1 MTESLRDGAKRL
13 AQPWLAKG
21 YRAAG
26 LHVYRAADGV
36 ELYAKFRL
44 EHPDGDAAPEGRK
57 VIRPIHVNGDGA
69 CHLGE
74 PKYTRG
80 RKPLYQLPRIA
91 SKPEAIVWV
100 CEGEKDCDA
109 LIKLG
114 AVATTSGS
122 ATSDD
127 SADWTPLARRR
138 CVLWAD
144 LDDEGRAH
152 MGRVAARLTEM
163 GCAVEAVD
171 IEQLALPPKGGAADW
186 AAAREAPAYDDLE
199 ALPRVAPHRGAE
211 SLPEADIARVRIVCA
226 EDIEPEPTLWLWDG
240 WLGAGKLTVL
250 AGPPGT
256 GKTTL
261 ALAIGATLTIGGR
274 WPDGTRAPV
283 RSIAIWSGEDT
294 AADVLVPRL
303 IANGADRS
311 KVHIVSSVTRA
322 GESEPFD
329 PARDI
334 PLLAKA
340 LAEVPDLGLLIV
352 DPLVSAV
359 SGDAHKSNDVRR
371 SLQPLADVAA
381 ATGAAVVGLSHF
393 SKGTA
398 GRDPVERVT
407 GSIAFGAAARLVWG
421 AAKRTDEQGGKR
433 IFVRA
438 KSNLGPDT
446 GGFVYDLEQVELP
459 SNPGVSGS
467 RVVWG
472 EVLEGTAKALLSAAE
487 TDDDEDTKSA
497 LTDAREFLAELL
509 NVSAVPANLVW
520 RESRAA
526 GHSEATIRR
535 ASRDLGVVKRK
546 VGLKEGWTWEMP
558 AKALKLAE
566 DAHPK
571 EVSTFV
577 PDEQVPE
584 DAHHKTMSAFGDD
597 ERLRG
602 QSVSLSGTTP

>member
-1 MTESLRDGAKRL
+1 MTESLREGAKRL
-13 AQPWLAKG
+13 ARPWLAKG

-26 LHVYRAADGV
+26 LHVYRDVHGA

-44 EHPDGDAAPEGRK
+44 EHPDGDAAPDGRK
-57 VIRPIHVNGDGA
+57 VIRPIHTNGDGA
-69 CHLGE
+69 CHMGE
-74 PKYTRG
+74 PKYQRG
-80 RKPLYQLPRIA
+80 QKPLYQLPRVA
-91 SKPEAIVWV
+91 GRPDAVVWV

-114 AVATTSGS
+114 ASATTSGS
-122 ATSDD
+122 ASSDD
-127 SADWTPLARRR
+127 AADWSPLANRH

-144 LDDEGRAH
+144 RDDEGRAH
-152 MGRVAARLTEM
+152 MGRVARRLADIGAT
-163 GCAVEAVD
+163 VEAVD
-171 IEQLALPPKGGAADW
+171 IERLGLPPKGGAADW
-186 AAAREAPAYDDLE
+186 AQSRETASYSDLE
-199 ALPRVAPHRGAE
+199 ALPRLAPQPPAA
-211 SLPEADIARVRIVCA
+211 SAPQADFDRVRILCA
-226 EDIEPEPTLWLWDG
+226 EDIEPEATVWHWDG

-261 ALAIGATLTIGGR
+261 ALAIGATLTVGGR

-283 RSIAIWSGEDT
+283 KSIAIWSGEDT
-294 AADVLVPRL
+294 AADVLIPRL
-303 IANGADRS
+303 IANSADRS
-311 KVHIVSSVTRA
+311 KVHIVSSVTR
-322 GESEPFD
+322 GGSVEPFD

-334 PLLAKA
+334 PLLAQA
-340 LAEVPDLGLLIV
+340 LAAIPDLGLLIV

-381 ATGAAVVGLSHF
+381 ATGAAVLGLSHF

-433 IFVRA
+433 ILVRA

-446 GGFVYDLEQVELP
+446 GGFVYDLEQTELP
-459 SNPGVSGS
+459 CKRGVFGS
-467 RVVWG
+467 RVLWG
-472 EVLEGTAKALLSAAE
+472 DVLEGTAKALLSAAE
-487 TDDDEDTKSA
+487 TDDDEDTRSA
-497 LTDAREFLAELL
+497 LADAREFLTELL
-509 NVSAVPANLVW
+509 GVNAVPANLVW
-520 RESRAA
+520 KESRAA

-535 ASRDLGVVKRK
+535 ASRDLNVEKRK
-546 VGLKEGWTWEMP
+546 VGLKDGWTWEMP
-558 AKALKLAE
+558 AKALKLPE
-566 DAHPK
+566 DAQPK

-577 PDEQVPE
+577 ADEQVPE
-584 DAHHKTMSAFGDD
+584 DAHHKTMSTFGDD
-597 ERLRG
+597 EHLRDG
-602 QSVSLSGTTP
+602 PVPF